1 MKISDTMLLSPPGCS
16 TLKDIGLIYN
26 FNKLEL
32 TKDEITNMDQLLIND
47 RQKFKDYAVR
57 DSIITLLHYNAM
69 IDYNFS
75 LEAVTPPSTLS
86 QISGRAVDKY

>member
-1 MKISDTMLLSPPGCS
+1 
-16 TLKDIGLIYN
+16 LKDLGEIYN

-32 TKDEITNMDQLLIND
+32 PKEDVTNMDLLLIND
-47 RQKFKDYAVR
+47 RDLFKDYAVR

-69 IDYNFS
+69 IDYNFG
-75 LEAVTPPSTLS
+75 LEAITPPTTLS